1 MHLGVAVIHPS
12 IQVQY
17 VDKQIGWGVFVTA
30 RLAKG
35 TITYVWDPLE
45 IEVSPDDPRLQNPAL
60 QPIIERHSYID
71 SRGIRILSWDHAKY
85 VNHCCECNTM
95 STAYGF
101 EIAVR
106 DIEAGEQI
114 TDEYGMFNLPEPM
127 ELQCFHGTCRG
138 RVQAED
144 LDELYELWDTQVKA
158 ALEVLEHVQQ
168 PLWALV
174 DPATATAVE
183 CYARWGEGYRSIR
196 ELRYLCAS
204 RCDQTGAAWS
214 QRG

>member
-1 MHLGVAVIHPS
+1 MMHPS
-12 IQVQY
+12 TEARFI
-17 VDKQIGWGVFVTA
+17 DKQIGWGVFATS
-30 RLAKG
+30 RLPKG

-45 IEVSPDDPRLQNPAL
+45 IEVGLDDPRLANPTFE
-60 QPIIERHSYID
+60 PIIERYAYID

-85 VNHCCECNTM
+85 VNHCCQCNTM

-127 ELQCFHGTCRG
+127 ELQCSQGSCRG

-144 LDELYELWDTQVKA
+144 LDELFELWDAQVKA
-158 ALEVLEHVQQ
+158 ALDVMELVEQ
-168 PLWALV
+168 PLWTLV
-174 DPATATAVE
+174 DLVTATAVE
-183 CYARWGEGYRSIR
+183 CYSRWGEGYRSVR
-196 ELRYLCAS
+196 ELRYLHAS
-204 RCDQTGAAWS
+204 RGGQAGVA
-214 QRG
+214 